1 MFFSALCLAGQGN
14 MLRVR
19 LAAGRS
25 QAATMPAMLAIAGSA
40 TIMLAMRCC
49 RASLA
54 DGLRKRIGKR
64 GSRRGAVIGMTAIDR
79 RLKGWRIGDG
89 VDPRHWGFT
98 C

>member
-1 MFFSALCLAGQGN
+1 
-14 MLRVR
+14 MLWVR

-40 TIMLAMRCC
+40 TTMVAMRRC
-49 RASLA
+49 RASLV
-54 DGLRKRIGKR
+54 DGLRKRIRKR
-64 GSRRGAVIGMTAIDR
+64 GSRRGAVIGMAAIGR

>member
-1 MFFSALCLAGQGN
+1 
-14 MLRVR
+14 
-19 LAAGRS
+19 
-25 QAATMPAMLAIAGSA
+25 MPAMRAIAGSA
-40 TIMLAMRCC
+40 TTMVAMRRC
-49 RASLA
+49 RTSLA

-64 GSRRGAVIGMTAIDR
+64 GSRRGTMIGMAAIDR

>member
-1 MFFSALCLAGQGN
+1 

-19 LAAGRS
+19 LAARRG
-25 QAATMPAMLAIAGSA
+25 QAATMPAMLVTAGS
-40 TIMLAMRCC
+40 TTTMVAMGRC
-49 RASLA
+49 RDRLA